1 MDFHMQRRQ
10 GLSIRKIAALNAV
23 RRALRSLTPPD
34 GRRQR
39 SQGDKLAPF
48 HEQIATRL
56 RDPVKS
62 HWTGAR
68 ILDELEDRGYEG
80 GRTVLMDY
88 LRRVRPK
95 PTAQAEARFYVKPGQ
110 HYVEFRVMLS
120 I

>member
-10 GLSIRKIAALNAV
+10 GPSIHKIAEINGVSRNTV

-34 GRRQR
+34 GKRQR

-48 HEQIATRL
+48 HEQSATWL

-68 ILDELEDRGYEG
+68 MLDGSSRA
-80 GRTVLMDY
+80 R
-88 LRRVRPK
+88 K
-95 PTAQAEARFYVKPGQ
+95 PDLAAPISSDSGA
-110 HYVEFRVMLS
+110 
-120 I
+120 